1 MEGILAFIAQAAG
14 LIKLA
19 IQVQQDI
26 MPFVDLITKAST
38 TTGWEPTAADWQGL
52 EDLETPLRQLLNDP
66 ID

>member
-38 TTGWEPTAADWQGL
+38 TTGWFDYSC
-52 EDLETPLRQLLNDP
+52 LL
-66 ID
+66 